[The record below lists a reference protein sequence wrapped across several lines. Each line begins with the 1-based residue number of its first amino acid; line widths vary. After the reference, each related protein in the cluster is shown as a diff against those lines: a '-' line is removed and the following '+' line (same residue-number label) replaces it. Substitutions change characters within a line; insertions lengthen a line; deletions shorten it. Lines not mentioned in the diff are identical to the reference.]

1 MLSWTFALPPPHPH
15 QKQRTATTCVIFIL
29 GSPWTPTD
37 KHQKCFC
44 FTVVFW
50 FYYDHYSTF
59 WSNCRTSPSRLSTES
74 GNILIAM
81 GSAVN
86 FRTTFSSFGFIL
98 SDIDIEDNCYSLHY
112 YLCVMQDVKCARFS
126 TSGSSAAQK
135 KTIYKIKQTNKLPK
149 VMNGPFFGSDAH
161 Q

>member
-1 MLSWTFALPPPHPH
+1 
-15 QKQRTATTCVIFIL
+15 
-29 GSPWTPTD
+29 
-37 KHQKCFC
+37 
-44 FTVVFW
+44 
-50 FYYDHYSTF
+50 
-59 WSNCRTSPSRLSTES
+59 
-74 GNILIAM
+74 M

-135 KTIYKIKQTNKLPK
+135 KNGLKNKTDKQTSQGYEWIFS
-149 VMNGPFFGSDAH
+149 VSAAH